1 MISGCTEEQTSADAY
16 INNMS
21 QGAMTWALLE
31 SLKTSSNKT
40 WRELIKSMRELLK
53 TSEYEQIPQFA
64 SGNFIDIDS
73 KVFI

>member
-1 MISGCTEEQTSADAY
+1 
-16 INNMS
+16 MS